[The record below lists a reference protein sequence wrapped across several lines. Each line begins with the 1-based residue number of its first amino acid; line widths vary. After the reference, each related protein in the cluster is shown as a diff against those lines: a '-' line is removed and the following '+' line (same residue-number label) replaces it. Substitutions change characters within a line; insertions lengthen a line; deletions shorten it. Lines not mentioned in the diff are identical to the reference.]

1 MGFWKKLFGLEK
13 AGSESSSSPPE
24 SVSPR
29 EYLWREV
36 EAALKAIPTVTE
48 VTRLPDD
55 YGLRFLKN
63 GEVVQMYLD
72 NLFAETR
79 EVSPDQRAEQIRRF
93 LAAFTGQSGGKLS
106 WEEAQEKLLPVV
118 RSATFG
124 LMAPP
129 GESRPRPM
137 VERRTIPFL
146 RELLVLDLPDATMY
160 VQQQHLEEWGVS
172 EEEALESAFANLDLI
187 HDSGVELQEEKPSPL
202 WSVDS
207 NDTYEAS
214 RLLHPGF
221 LASFADRVKGRP
233 IAVIPTRSTLLIGGD
248 GDPAMLKRLC
258 EFAEREHDAS
268 TRGISP
274 ALYTVDDTGRVVP
287 YRRAGDDELAQLVR
301 RGHLR
306 LAMGEYA
313 TQKKVLEA
321 QHEAEEV
328 DVFVASVGALG
339 RETDG
344 RPISWASWAKDVDT
358 LLPETDVVAIQ
369 AGEDDF
375 FMVAFPDVK
384 RLASAYVTPMPELWP
399 PRYRTTGWPS
409 DSVLEQLRAAQVDL
423 GSYDAD

>member
-1 MGFWKKLFGLEK
+1 MGFWKKLFGLAK
-13 AGSESSSSPPE
+13 AGSESSASPPE
-24 SVSPR
+24 TVSPR
-29 EYLWREV
+29 EYLWREM
-36 EAALKAIPTVTE
+36 EAALKAVPTVTE

-63 GEVVQMYLD
+63 GEAVQMYLD

-79 EVSPDQRAEQIRRF
+79 EVSPDERAQQIGRF
-93 LAAFTGQSGGKLS
+93 LSAFAGESRDKLS
-106 WEEAQEKLLPVV
+106 WKEARKRLLPVV

-160 VQQQHLEEWGVS
+160 VQHDHLKEWGVS
-172 EEEALESAFANLDLI
+172 EAKAFKSAFANLDRI
-187 HDSGVELQEEKPSPL
+187 HASGVELQEENPSPM

-221 LASFADRVKGRP
+221 LASFTPRVNGRP
-233 IAVIPTRSTLLIGGD
+233 IAIIPTRSTLVIAGD
-248 GDPAMLKRLC
+248 GDPALLKRLC
-258 EFAEREHDAS
+258 TLAEREHEAS

-274 ALYTVDDTGRVVP
+274 ALYTVDDAGHVVP
-287 YRRAGDDELAQLVR
+287 YRLAGNDEFAQLVR

-313 TQKKVLEA
+313 TQKQLLEA
-321 QHEAEEV
+321 QHAAEDV
-328 DVFVASVGALG
+328 DVFVASFGVLV
-339 RETDG
+339 REQDN
-344 RPISWASWAKDVDT
+344 RPISWSSWSKDVDT
-358 LLPETDVVAIQ
+358 LLPVTDVVAIQ
-369 AGEDDF
+369 AGEEDF
-375 FMVAFPDVK
+375 FMVAYPDVT
-384 RLASAYVTPMPELWP
+384 RIASRYLSFMPELWP
-399 PRYRTTGWPS
+399 PRYRTIAWPS
-409 DSVLEQLRAAQVDL
+409 NAVLNELRAAQVDL
-423 GSYDAD
+423 AAYTGD